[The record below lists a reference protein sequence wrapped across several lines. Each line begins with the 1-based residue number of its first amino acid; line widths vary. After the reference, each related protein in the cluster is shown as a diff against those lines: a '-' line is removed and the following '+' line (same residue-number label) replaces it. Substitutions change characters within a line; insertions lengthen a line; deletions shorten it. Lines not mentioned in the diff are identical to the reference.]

1 MLAGKQVVFL
11 DTTRMDAIAKL
22 DELIATK
29 ALTPSTFRRLVLDF
43 FKRSERSFP
52 WRDTH
57 DPYEILVSEIML
69 QQTQTELVVEKYQQ
83 FLERFAS
90 CKDLAKASVGEVIAA
105 WQGLG
110 YYRRALNLHRAA
122 QTVVRDFG
130 SRFPEDVEVLRTLPG
145 LGPYTA
151 AAVATFAFGKA
162 VPMIETNIRA
172 LYLYSFFPERSG
184 VSDNEVLELVEAT
197 IDRRNPRRWF
207 YALMDLGVELK
218 RHRKKINHRSKHFTR
233 QSKFEGSHRQVRA
246 AVLRVLTENTRA
258 KRQAIEKLT
267 KCDPERIEK
276 ALVELERE
284 GFVVCQRGSYTLR
297 VD

>member
-1 MLAGKQVVFL
+1 
-11 DTTRMDAIAKL
+11 MDAIAKL

-29 ALTPSTFRRLVLDF
+29 ALTPGTFRRVVLDF
-43 FKRSERSFP
+43 FKRSKRSFP
-52 WRDTH
+52 WRETH

-69 QQTQTELVVEKYQQ
+69 QQTQTERVAQKYQH
-83 FLERFAS
+83 FLQRFAS
-90 CKDLAKASVGEVIAA
+90 CEELAKASVGEVIAV

-122 QTVVRDFG
+122 QMIVREYG
-130 SRFPEDVEVLRTLPG
+130 ARFPEDVETLRSLPG

-172 LYLYSFFPERSG
+172 LYLYSFFPERSS
-184 VSDNEVLELVEAT
+184 VSDKEVLELVEAT
-197 IDRRNPRRWF
+197 LDKRNPRRWF

-218 RHRKKINHRSKHFTR
+218 RRRKKINQRSKHYTR

-246 AVLRVLTENTRA
+246 ALLRVLTENKRA
-258 KRQAIEKLT
+258 KREAIEKLT
-267 KCDPERIEK
+267 KYDPERIEK
-276 ALVELERE
+276 ALGELERE
-284 GFVVCQRGSYTLR
+284 GFVTCNKGSYALR
-297 VD
+297 AH

>member
-1 MLAGKQVVFL
+1 
-11 DTTRMDAIAKL
+11 MDVIAKL
-22 DELIATK
+22 DELIASKT
-29 ALTPSTFRRLVLDF
+29 LTPGTFRRLVLDF
-43 FKRSERSFP
+43 FKRSERAFP
-52 WRDTH
+52 WRETH

-69 QQTQTELVVEKYQQ
+69 QQTQTERVVQKYQQ
-83 FLERFAS
+83 FLEKFPS
-90 CKDLAKASVGEVIAA
+90 CEDLAKASVGEVIAA

-130 SRFPEDVEVLRTLPG
+130 SRFPTDVEMLRTLPG

-172 LYLYSFFPERSG
+172 LYLYSFFPETIS
-184 VSDNEVLELVEAT
+184 VSDKEVLELVEAT
-197 IDRRNPRRWF
+197 LDKRNPRRWF

-218 RHRKKINHRSKHFTR
+218 RRRKKINHRSKHYTR
-233 QSKFEGSHRQVRA
+233 QSRFEGSHRQVRA

-258 KRQAIEKLT
+258 KREAIEKLT
-267 KCDPERIEK
+267 KYDPERVKK
-276 ALVELERE
+276 ALGELERE
-284 GFVVCQRGSYTLR
+284 GFVTCNKGSYALR
-297 VD
+297 AH